1 MQVGDLVKVIENDMS
16 KIIPV
21 QGLKNTR
28 FFNQIGMI
36 IDRPRLSSGRKIGD
50 RWIVQFP
57 SGIYQACEDAI
68 EVITKKNKLPASPS
82 ALDVKEIYIR
92 ERIIER
98 EGKDRETQVTTSSI

>member
-1 MQVGDLVKVIENDMS
+1 MKIGDLVKVVDNDMS

-21 QGLKNTR
+21 QGLKNNR
-28 FFNQIGMI
+28 FFDQIGMI

-57 SGIYQACEDAI
+57 SGIYRACEDAI

-82 ALDVKEIYIR
+82 AR
-92 ERIIER
+92 ELEKNCL
-98 EGKDRETQVTTSSI
+98 E

>member
-1 MQVGDLVKVIENDMS
+1 MVVKLVRTISRKKRMKVGDLVKVLDNDMS

-21 QGLKNTR
+21 QGLKNNR

-68 EVITKKNKLPASPS
+68 EVISKQSKLPATPS
-82 ALDVKEIYIR
+82 AR
-92 ERIIER
+92 EHKRNLLI
-98 EGKDRETQVTTSSI
+98 GL